1 MDIKCSGKTIR
12 NLSFVYF
19 GFTLMI
25 VIGELLS
32 YKPFIHFFRLSV
44 IPMLMTLYC
53 ISSEK
58 RNVIYFMALFFS
70 FLTNIF
76 FLKSTLDG
84 LLYGQIAYAAYRFL
98 TVVLVFKIIKEAKI
112 LSLVIAVIPFISV
125 FSYLLVLVEK
135 SLLVSIYPSVVSIVL
150 MSILGG
156 VSLSNYVFNDN
167 KKNTFFLISCI
178 LFTAQI
184 FVFVIQ
190 KHFSLNLFLP
200 IGAVIYSVSNYI
212 FFRFLI
218 EEEKE
223 DLLLDLEVQDRL

>member
-1 MDIKCSGKTIR
+1 MGIKCSGKTIR

-25 VIGELLS
+25 VIGELLL
-32 YKPFIHFFRLSV
+32 YKPFVYFFRLSI
-44 IPMLMTLYC
+44 IPILMGLYY

-58 RNVIYFMALFFS
+58 RNIIYFMALFFS
-70 FLTNIF
+70 FLANIF

-84 LLYGQIAYAAYRFL
+84 LFYGQIAYAAYRFL
-98 TVVLVFKIIKEAKI
+98 TVVLVFKIIKEARV

-135 SLLVSIYPSVVSIVL
+135 SLLISIYPSVVSIIL

-167 KKNTFFLISCI
+167 KKNTFFLISCL
-178 LFTAQI
+178 LFTAQV
-184 FVFVIQ
+184 FVFTIQ

-218 EEEKE
+218 EDEKE
-223 DLLLDLEVQDRL
+223 DLLLDLEVQD